1 MTHSVTLPLIA
12 TAILAVLL
20 VGLIAVLIA
29 MVIRL
34 KYENKSLEKSNK
46 SIQEARNSESNHY
59 QGMLERANALID
71 WQKLCIERLEKKVRK
86 RDAAGRFISNK

>member
-46 SIQEARNSESNHY
+46 SIKEARNSESNHY
-59 QGMLERANALID
+59 LETLKRANALID
-71 WQKLCIERLEKKVRK
+71 WQKLCIERLVRK
-86 RDAAGRFISNK
+86 RDASGRFISNK